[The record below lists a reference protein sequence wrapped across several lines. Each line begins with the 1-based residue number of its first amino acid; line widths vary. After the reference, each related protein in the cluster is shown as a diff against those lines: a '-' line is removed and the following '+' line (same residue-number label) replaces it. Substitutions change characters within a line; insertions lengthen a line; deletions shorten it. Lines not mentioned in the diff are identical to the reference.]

1 MGCGVVDEALPYVV
15 VVVHEEL
22 LNMLESF
29 VLFIYVKVVYY

>member
-1 MGCGVVDEALPYVV
+1 MGCGVVDEAFPYV